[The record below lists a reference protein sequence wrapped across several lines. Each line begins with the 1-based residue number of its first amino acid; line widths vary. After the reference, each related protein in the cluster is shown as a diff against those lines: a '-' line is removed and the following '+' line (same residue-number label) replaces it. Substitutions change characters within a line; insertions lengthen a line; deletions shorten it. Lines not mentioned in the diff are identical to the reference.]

1 MNNDLKGTYIEYH
14 ILQSFPVTCLNRDDV
29 GSPKTAVVGG
39 ATRARVSSQC
49 WKRAVRTKMQE
60 LGVKLGIRT
69 THISKLIAEECKK
82 IGASTEQAEK
92 CAEKMAKELG
102 SKGDKKKL
110 KTDAE
115 GTEKELPSKE
125 KKDNLLFFFSERE
138 AAAFAEYAKEN
149 GFNLEE
155 KTDKTLVSDIAK
167 ISKKVINKAADG
179 LDIAL
184 FGRMI
189 ANAADMNVE
198 AAASFSHA
206 ISTHKIS
213 NEIDFF
219 TALDDFQE
227 EDAQGAAHMGTL
239 EFNSATYY
247 RYISLNLGVLSDNLG
262 GEDLE
267 TAIENFT
274 KALYLAVPA
283 ARQNTQS
290 GACPWEYA
298 KILIR
303 KGQRM
308 QIPFDTPVQHK
319 NGYMEKSIEALN
331 EYIAKKE
338 KEAASLYGKK
348 AEFTIGDGSMNID
361 ELIDGIKKS
370 IG

>member
-69 THISKLIAEECKK
+69 KHISKLIAEECKK
-82 IGASTEQAEK
+82 TGASTEQAEK
-92 CAEKMAKELG
+92 CAERIANALAK
-102 SKGDKKKL
+102 D
-110 KTDAE
+110 T
-115 GTEKELPSKE
+115 
-125 KKDNLLFFFSERE
+125 LFFFSERE

-149 GFNLEE
+149 SFNLEE
-155 KTDKTLVSDIAK
+155 KTDKVLVSDIAK
-167 ISKKVINKAADG
+167 ISKKVINKSADG

-198 AAASFSHA
+198 AAAAFSHA

-227 EDAQGAAHMGTL
+227 DDSQGAAHMGTL

-274 KALYLAVPA
+274 KAIYLAVPA

-308 QIPFDTPVQHK
+308 QIPFDTPVQPK
-319 NGYMEKSIEALN
+319 NGYIGQSIEALN